1 MPIKYSS
8 AALNNIDTSKVLS
21 LLQLIFKK
29 KYKKKCFCAIQL
41 FRKYW
46 DSLKKIIYTIF
57 QYFDSFPST
66 TSMKCEVVAN
76 NNLDAAKLWAMFTI
90 HRRVVLA
97 GVGGVSELSTG
108 EILSS
113 DPLSRVLDTIQL
125 RSPDTLL
132 SENIQI
138 YDYTLT

>member
-1 MPIKYSS
+1 
-8 AALNNIDTSKVLS
+8 
-21 LLQLIFKK
+21 
-29 KYKKKCFCAIQL
+29 
-41 FRKYW
+41 
-46 DSLKKIIYTIF
+46 
-57 QYFDSFPST
+57 
-66 TSMKCEVVAN
+66 
-76 NNLDAAKLWAMFTI
+76 MFTI

-125 RSPDTLL
+125 RSLRYSPQWF

>member
-1 MPIKYSS
+1 MGDVYHSP
-8 AALNNIDTSKVLS
+8 AGCVT
-21 LLQLIFKK
+21 
-29 KYKKKCFCAIQL
+29 
-41 FRKYW
+41 
-46 DSLKKIIYTIF
+46 
-57 QYFDSFPST
+57 
-66 TSMKCEVVAN
+66 
-76 NNLDAAKLWAMFTI
+76 
-90 HRRVVLA
+90 

>member
-1 MPIKYSS
+1 
-8 AALNNIDTSKVLS
+8 
-21 LLQLIFKK
+21 
-29 KYKKKCFCAIQL
+29 
-41 FRKYW
+41 
-46 DSLKKIIYTIF
+46 
-57 QYFDSFPST
+57 
-66 TSMKCEVVAN
+66 MKCEVVAN

-97 GVGGVSELSTG
+97 VVGGVSELSTG

-125 RSPDTLL
+125 RSLRYSPQWC